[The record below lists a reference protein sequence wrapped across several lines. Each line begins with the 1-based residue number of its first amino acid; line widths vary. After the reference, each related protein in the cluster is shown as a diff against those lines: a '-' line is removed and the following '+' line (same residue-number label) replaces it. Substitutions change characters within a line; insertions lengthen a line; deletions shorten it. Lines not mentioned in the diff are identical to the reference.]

1 VGAYYDLKYIR
12 ERIPIQEVAAQLGIE
27 RHGKM
32 LRCWRPGHTH
42 GDSTPS
48 MGIDFRRNKVKC
60 FLCDD
65 RQLSNLDLVAEHEGI
80 SLQQAAEWI
89 ADRFSVPAAGK
100 SKSASA
106 RGHYWRSK
114 TYQKLPLWFRPYV
127 EGLVLDPRWSKLP
140 PLPAKIFTILLV
152 LLLVE
157 VLANDKYQVQ
167 VSNKD
172 LQELSG
178 RGKNTVLR
186 AIKLLKRKK
195 LINVTRTRGD
205 CCVYEV
211 NTIPRRLVESI
222 IEEKY
227 KKESKA

>member
-1 VGAYYDLKYIR
+1 
-12 ERIPIQEVAAQLGIE
+12 
-27 RHGKM
+27 
-32 LRCWRPGHTH
+32 
-42 GDSTPS
+42 